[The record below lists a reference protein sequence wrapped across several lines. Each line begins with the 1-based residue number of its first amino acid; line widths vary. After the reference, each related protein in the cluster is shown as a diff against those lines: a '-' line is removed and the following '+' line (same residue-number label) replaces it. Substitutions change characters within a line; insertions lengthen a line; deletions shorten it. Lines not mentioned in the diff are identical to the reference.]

1 VEVQLH
7 ALLPL
12 TLDGRDHLHTP
23 AALSAKKYLR
33 RGDFGWRFGRCE
45 EGTFTGNRNTIP
57 RLSSPY
63 FVVTIP
69 SELSQLG
76 AVLMTLSV
84 LCVVILV
91 CNVKMRE
98 LEENR
103 LSRGDDN
110 IKMAAGQLALGV
122 TPFLMFVIKYQ
133 PKYGL
138 AFLCHGPTLRPSW
151 TTERVCR
158 VSWVVAFCCS
168 AHAQCMCTVHMHG
181 L

>member
-1 VEVQLH
+1 
-7 ALLPL
+7 
-12 TLDGRDHLHTP
+12 
-23 AALSAKKYLR
+23 
-33 RGDFGWRFGRCE
+33 
-45 EGTFTGNRNTIP
+45 
-57 RLSSPY
+57 
-63 FVVTIP
+63 
-69 SELSQLG
+69 
-76 AVLMTLSV
+76 MTLSV

-138 AFLCHGPTLRPSW
+138 AFLCHGPTLRPS
-151 TTERVCR
+151 
-158 VSWVVAFCCS
+158 
-168 AHAQCMCTVHMHG
+168 
-181 L
+181 